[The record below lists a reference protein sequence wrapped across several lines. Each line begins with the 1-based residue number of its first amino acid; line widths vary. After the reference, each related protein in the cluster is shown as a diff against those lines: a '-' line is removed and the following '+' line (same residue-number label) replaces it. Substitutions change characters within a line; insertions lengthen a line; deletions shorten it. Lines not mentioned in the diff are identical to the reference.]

1 MCAKQSET
9 SPDKNFCLSANKRK
23 LCVTANGLTFFF
35 NSVMLR
41 GNFKED
47 DLSKS
52 GISVFLFFF
61 YDGILSNLVRNKH

>member
-1 MCAKQSET
+1 MCNCKWT
-9 SPDKNFCLSANKRK
+9 Y
-23 LCVTANGLTFFF
+23 FFF